1 MKTLELLNIEELN
14 RLVGGEISEGV
25 IDKYEISEGVI
36 DKYEIS
42 EGVIDKYE
50 TKNVEKLAL
59 AYDFSKLTALT
70 K

>member
-14 RLVGGEISEGV
+14 RLVGG
-25 IDKYEISEGVI
+25 EISEGVI